1 MKAKIKT
8 KTLLTILQN
17 LIKVVPTKSPTP
29 ILEDVILSASTLGVS
44 ILASDLETSVCSS
57 IPAGEEADAEAI
69 EHGSAAI
76 PARLLLEI
84 VKQVEDESI
93 QITTGETSAEIAWS
107 QGRSSIP
114 VFDPDDFP
122 EVKLS
127 IEEGKDLEIP
137 SEKMVDAINATLY
150 AVGDDQIR
158 PILNGIYFDATPEGL
173 TLVSSDSHRLA
184 LHTIPSVTVTEATSF
199 VLHKRNASMIKA
211 FADQSENIHIRL
223 DGEYATFQAGNTT
236 IGVRSI
242 TGRYPLYRNVLPKD
256 NTNILTADPKVLAAV
271 VKRVQ
276 VCSNKMSNLIKL
288 KIIPDTT
295 GAVLEITAEDF
306 GCSTTAYEKIGV
318 DYSGDPLTIGFKGAF
333 LLDLLNSFGDETI
346 KISFADERRAV
357 LAEPEGNP
365 EEAHSSAV
373 LMPVMTS

>member
-8 KTLLTILQN
+8 KTLFTILQN

-29 ILEDVILSASTLGVS
+29 ILEDVILSASTLGVG

-57 IPAGEEADAEAI
+57 ILAGEEADAEAL

-127 IEEGKDLEIP
+127 IEEGTDLEIP
-137 SEKMVDAINATLY
+137 SEKLVDAINATLY

-158 PILNGIYFDATPEGL
+158 PVLNGIFFDATPKGSP
-173 TLVSSDSHRLA
+173 SSPA
-184 LHTIPSVTVTEATSF
+184 
-199 VLHKRNASMIKA
+199 
-211 FADQSENIHIRL
+211 
-223 DGEYATFQAGNTT
+223 
-236 IGVRSI
+236 
-242 TGRYPLYRNVLPKD
+242 
-256 NTNILTADPKVLAAV
+256 ILTAWPCTPSLQSLSPKPP
-271 VKRVQ
+271 R
-276 VCSNKMSNLIKL
+276 SS
-288 KIIPDTT
+288 
-295 GAVLEITAEDF
+295 
-306 GCSTTAYEKIGV
+306 STR
-318 DYSGDPLTIGFKGAF
+318 
-333 LLDLLNSFGDETI
+333 ETP
-346 KISFADERRAV
+346 R
-357 LAEPEGNP
+357 
-365 EEAHSSAV
+365 
-373 LMPVMTS
+373 